1 MNTLNQTPILH
12 YSINKANGDKVLCG
26 PSFEGD
32 AYWTEAKPA
41 FAIPI
46 TEQDIQAAIQVVM
59 REAREEILKEAK
71 YVATIEKF
79 SELLD
84 KAIAL
89 KGNEE

>member
-1 MNTLNQTPILH
+1 MNTLDQTPILH
-12 YSINKANGDKVLCG
+12 YSINKTNRVKALCNA
-26 PSFEGD
+26 SFEGD
-32 AYWTEAKPA
+32 DYWTEAKPA

-46 TEQDIQAAIQVVM
+46 TEQDMQAAIQVVM

-84 KAIAL
+84 KAVAF
-89 KGNEE
+89 KASEE